1 MLHLLIAEINNT
13 QVDDTQGIDIVM
25 PIYNLIEHINAFSKI
40 SWSFSQYYRDE
51 PALDNYNNIVDFPA
65 KYNNSTSLKL
75 KEQITGQTGKGVTK
89 DVEIMVR
96 LKYVSN
102 FWITLETPL
111 LIVKIVFSW
120 NGLKIVF

>member
-25 PIYNLIEHINAFSKI
+25 PIYHLIEHINAFSKI
-40 SWSFSQYYRDE
+40 SWSFWQYYRDE
-51 PALDNYNNIVDFPA
+51 PALDNNNNIVDFPA
-65 KYNNSTSLKL
+65 KNNNSTSLKL

-89 DVEIMVR
+89 DVEIMVL